1 MERTITPEERI
12 KRAEEIYNRRRNNS
26 LSNINYTGESTKKE
40 KINIGLLK
48 KMALQILICMVIY
61 VIFYLIKNTS
71 YFFSDDVIE
80 KTKEFLKY
88 DINFQNLYNQA
99 ITMLNDNRNNIPF
112 LNNLLQNSEE
122 NLENTQENN
131 VNSEKAVE
139 STNNSEETNTENSET
154 NSTEV
159 GVGGGKEENTQE
171 NTSTNNEK
179 KTQMEVDAE
188 FLKANYN
195 FINPVKGTVTS
206 RYGAREAT
214 DIISANHYGIDI
226 GVALG
231 TEIVASTD
239 GTVEQVS
246 EEGEYGK
253 HIKIRNGEAVTLY
266 AHCSEL
272 LVKEGQEVKQGE
284 KIALVGQTGKATG
297 PHLHFEIRRNN
308 NIINPDYILKF

>member
-1 MERTITPEERI
+1 MR
-12 KRAEEIYNRRRNNS
+12 RAEEVYNRRRRSS
-26 LSNINYTGESTKKE
+26 LSNINYTNESYSKE
-40 KINIGLLK
+40 KINITLLK

-71 YFFSDDVIE
+71 YFFSDDVIS

-99 ITMLNDNRNNIPF
+99 ITMLNENKNDVPF
-112 LNNLLQNSEE
+112 LNNLLNPSDENSTTNEVQE
-122 NLENTQENN
+122 NNTNTENTQENT
-131 VNSEKAVE
+131 V
-139 STNNSEETNTENSET
+139 ENSIVE
-154 NSTEV
+154 NNVIENNINV
-159 GVGGGKEENTQE
+159 GVGGGKEENTQAETETSNE
-171 NTSTNNEK
+171 NKS
-179 KTQMEVDAE
+179 QMEIDAE

-206 RYGAREAT
+206 RYGAREPT

-226 GVALG
+226 GASMG

-284 KIALVGQTGKATG
+284 KIALVGDTGKATG

-308 NIINPDYILKF
+308 NIINPEYILKF

>member
-226 GVALG
+226 GAALG